1 MSQTAIVNTG
11 GNMRSCTV
19 KDVARFAGVSTATV
33 SRVLNDAGRVS
44 STARAKV
51 MRAIS
56 SLRYRP
62 NAHASELG
70 QANAGVPKKRS
81 ID

>member
-1 MSQTAIVNTG
+1 MSQTAIVNTD
-11 GNMRSCTV
+11 GNVRSCTV
-19 KDVARFAGVSTATV
+19 KDVARIAGVSTATV
-33 SRVLNDAGRVS
+33 SRVLNHASQVS

-70 QANAGVPKKRS
+70 RANAGIPRKRS